1 MHFADDI
8 VMTGTSDDWDF
19 GYPHLQRLLSKTNF
33 PWLFSNVVDA
43 SWREDDES
51 ETDEMDDRD
60 EQIETT
66 LPYFVMNV
74 NEIKVGCIG
83 LVEQCV

>member
-1 MHFADDI
+1 M
-8 VMTGTSDDWDF
+8 
-19 GYPHLQRLLSKTNF
+19 QRLLSKTNF

-43 SWREDDES
+43 SWREGDSSD
-51 ETDEMDDRD
+51 TDEMDERD

-83 LVEQCV
+83 LVEQYV

>member
-1 MHFADDI
+1 
-8 VMTGTSDDWDF
+8 MTGTSDDWDF

>member
-1 MHFADDI
+1 M
-8 VMTGTSDDWDF
+8 
-19 GYPHLQRLLSKTNF
+19 QRLLSKTNF

-66 LPYFVMNV
+66 LSYFVMNV